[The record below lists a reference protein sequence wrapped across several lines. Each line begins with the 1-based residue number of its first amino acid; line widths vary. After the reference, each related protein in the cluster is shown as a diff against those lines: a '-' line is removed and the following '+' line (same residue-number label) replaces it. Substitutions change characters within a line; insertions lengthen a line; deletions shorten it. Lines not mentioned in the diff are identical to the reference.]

1 MAVTAQ
7 NALPNLPVAYQI
19 ELGVGVASGTISPGD
34 WVAYSGTAI
43 FATNAGHT
51 AFWKASGIGVALEAN
66 PLYDWAGRT
75 AQNTALRL
83 LRQGVLRVT
92 AEFSGIPAYG
102 VGAYPVATGS
112 AVGGGGGI
120 TGGTGRGARWQT
132 GAKQSV
138 SGGTGV
144 GGSGVAIVVGHSQ
157 VGAVAGTGQIDIM
170 FVAARP
176 DYF

>member
-19 ELGVGVASGTISPGD
+19 ELGVGFASGTINPGD
-34 WVAYSGTAI
+34 WLAYSGTAV

-51 AFWKASGIGVALEAN
+51 AYWKASGIGVALEAN

-75 AQNTALRL
+75 AQNTAIRI

-102 VGAYPVATGS
+102 LGVYPVATGS
-112 AVGGGGGI
+112 GVGGV
-120 TGGTGRGARWQT
+120 TGVTGRAARWQT
-132 GAKQSV
+132 GQKQTV

-176 DYF
+176 DYY